1 MQEGSLACALW
12 YRRAA
17 RFDVGERRRQPACQ
31 KSMKQTVQVGWGVDY
46 GERSPTSLLMYGR
59 RKSEGD
65 PYVSQCC
72 EITLILY
79 AEMALGTDATR
90 VRACTF
96 VNRPMTILNQ
106 SPLALGLCKS
116 ALRSDGHRLPR
127 LTRLWGIPFPLRNLM
142 RLYLFETSSRVS
154 RWCIRFALCV
164 HKYND
169 WLSRHC
175 ASALRFAFAIG

>member
-1 MQEGSLACALW
+1 MLGPGAQSGGTHINCYHIYVFSCGGENHEICYVFFSFVDGMQEGSLACALW

-79 AEMALGTDATR
+79 AETALGTDATR

-96 VNRPMTILNQ
+96 VSRPMTILNQ
-106 SPLALGLCKS
+106 
-116 ALRSDGHRLPR
+116 
-127 LTRLWGIPFPLRNLM
+127 IPF
-142 RLYLFETSSRVS
+142 SSWS
-154 RWCIRFALCV
+154 SL
-164 HKYND
+164 
-169 WLSRHC
+169 
-175 ASALRFAFAIG
+175 